1 MPPLFTPLTSA
12 AETAYANLVTG
23 ARQADLTRCVADLP
37 GGFSSK
43 TVSGKTYW
51 YYQRKG
57 PDGKVVQIYIGPDNA
72 ATLELMAAH
81 KQPDR
86 NAGNDHLRRLSR
98 AAMELGCPAMVT
110 AHARILQ
117 RLTDHGFF
125 HAGGVLIGTHAFLA
139 YQNMFGVT
147 WAHGTLTMDLD
158 FAHPGKN
165 ISIAVSDSFTMDAHE
180 KTPGRSQVFSSPTGG
195 LARSDR
201 SGGATAAI
209 DTLRQGFIPNNART
223 TFVKADEPD
232 LQLDFVTTQGR
243 SGGKPVL
250 IKPLNIMMQP
260 LRFMEFSMGGI
271 MKGVL
276 LTQQGPMVVNLP
288 RPERYAL
295 HKLLIHGE
303 RSGDTRLKARKD
315 LDQAACLL
323 AMLKDREPDALADA
337 YRDLCERGPD
347 WRTRFSAGL
356 SALEARHPGFANF
369 FDEAH

>member
-1 MPPLFTPLTSA
+1 MPHLFTPLSSA
-12 AETAYANLVTG
+12 AETAYANVVTG

-51 YYQRKG
+51 YYQRKS
-57 PDGKVVQIYIGPDNA
+57 PDDKVVQIYIGPDNA

-81 KQPDR
+81 KKPDR

-98 AAMELGCPAMVT
+98 AAIELGCPAMVT

-165 ISIAVSDSFTMDAHE
+165 ISIAVPNSFSMDAHE
-180 KTPGRSQVFSSPTGG
+180 
-195 LARSDR
+195 
-201 SGGATAAI
+201 AI
-209 DTLRQGFIPNNART
+209 DSLRQGFIPNNART
-223 TFVKADEPD
+223 TFIKADEPD

-243 SGGKPVL
+243 SGDEPVL

-260 LRFMEFSMGGI
+260 LRFMEFSMEDI

-276 LTQQGPMVVNLP
+276 LTQQGPIVVNLP

-295 HKLLIHGE
+295 HKLIIHGE
-303 RSGDTRLKARKD
+303 RSGDARLKARKD

-323 AMLKDREPDALADA
+323 AMLKESAPDDLADA
-337 YRDLCERGPD
+337 YRDLCERGPG

-356 SALEARHPGFANF
+356 SALEARHPGFAHF
-369 FDEAH
+369 FDEAR

>member
-1 MPPLFTPLTSA
+1 MPLLFTPLSSA
-12 AETAYANLVTG
+12 AETAYANVVTG

-51 YYQRKG
+51 YYQRKN
-57 PDGKVVQIYIGPDNA
+57 PDGKLVQIYIGPENT
-72 ATLELMAAH
+72 ATYELMAAH

-86 NAGNDHLRRLSR
+86 KAGNDHLRRLSR
-98 AAMELGCPAMVT
+98 AAIELGCPAMVT

-158 FAHPGKN
+158 FAHPGRN
-165 ISIAVSDSFTMDAHE
+165 ISIAVPNSFTMD
-180 KTPGRSQVFSSPTGG
+180 TPE
-195 LARSDR
+195 
-201 SGGATAAI
+201 AI
-209 DTLRQGFIPNNART
+209 DSLRQGFIPNNART
-223 TFVKADEPD
+223 TFIKADEPD

-243 SGGKPVL
+243 SGDEPVL

-260 LRFMEFSMGGI
+260 LRFMEFSMEDI

-295 HKLLIHGE
+295 HKLIIHGE

-323 AMLKDREPDALADA
+323 AMLKERAPEDLADA
-337 YRDLCERGPD
+337 YRDLCERGPG
-347 WRTRFSAGL
+347 WRTRISAGL

-369 FDEAH
+369 FVEAH

>member
-12 AETAYANLVTG
+12 AETAYANVVTG

-51 YYQRKG
+51 YYQRKS
-57 PDGKVVQIYIGPDNA
+57 PNDKVVQIYIGPDNA

-86 NAGNDHLRRLSR
+86 NAGNEHLRRLSR
-98 AAMELGCPAMVT
+98 AAIELGCPAMVT

-165 ISIAVSDSFTMDAHE
+165 ISIAVPNSFAMDTHE
-180 KTPGRSQVFSSPTGG
+180 
-195 LARSDR
+195 
-201 SGGATAAI
+201 AI
-209 DTLRQGFIPNNART
+209 DSLRQGFIPNNART
-223 TFVKADEPD
+223 TFIKADEPD

-243 SGGKPVL
+243 SGDEPVL

-260 LRFMEFSMGGI
+260 LRFMEFSMEDI

-295 HKLLIHGE
+295 HKLIIHGE
-303 RSGDTRLKARKD
+303 RAGDTRLKARKD

-323 AMLKDREPDALADA
+323 AMLKERAPEDLADA
-337 YRDLCERGPD
+337 YRDLCERGPG

-356 SALEARHPGFANF
+356 SALQQRHPGFVDF
-369 FDEAH
+369 FDQVG

>member
-1 MPPLFTPLTSA
+1 MAPLFTPLSSA
-12 AETAYANLVTG
+12 AETAYANVVTG

-43 TVSGKTYW
+43 TISGRTYW
-51 YYQRKG
+51 YYQRKS
-57 PDGKVVQIYIGPDNA
+57 PDDKVVQIYIGPDTA

-86 NAGNDHLRRLSR
+86 SAGNDHLRRLSR
-98 AAMELGCPAMVT
+98 AAIELGCPAMVT

-165 ISIAVSDSFTMDAHE
+165 ISIAVPNSFSMDTHE
-180 KTPGRSQVFSSPTGG
+180 
-195 LARSDR
+195 
-201 SGGATAAI
+201 AI
-209 DTLRQGFIPNNART
+209 DSLRQGFIPNNART
-223 TFVKADEPD
+223 TFIKADEPD

-243 SGGKPVL
+243 GGDEPVL
-250 IKPLNIMMQP
+250 IKPFNIMMQP
-260 LRFMEFSMGGI
+260 LRFMEFSMEDI

-295 HKLLIHGE
+295 HKLIIHGE

-323 AMLKDREPDALADA
+323 AMLKERSPEDLADA
-337 YRDLCERGPD
+337 YRDLCERGPG

-356 SALEARHPGFANF
+356 LALEARHRWFANF

>member
-1 MPPLFTPLTSA
+1 MPPLFTSLTSA
-12 AETAYANLVTG
+12 AETAYANVVTG

-51 YYQRKG
+51 YYQRKS
-57 PDGKVVQIYIGPDNA
+57 PDDKVVQIYIGPDNA

-81 KQPDR
+81 KKPDR
-86 NAGNDHLRRLSR
+86 NAGNEHLRRLSR
-98 AAMELGCPAMVT
+98 AAIELGCPAMVT

-165 ISIAVSDSFTMDAHE
+165 ISIAVPDSFTMDTHE
-180 KTPGRSQVFSSPTGG
+180 
-195 LARSDR
+195 
-201 SGGATAAI
+201 AI
-209 DTLRQGFIPNNART
+209 DSLRQGFIPNNART
-223 TFVKADEPD
+223 TFIKADEPD

-243 SGGKPVL
+243 SGDEPVL
-250 IKPLNIMMQP
+250 IMPLNIMMQP
-260 LRFMEFSMGGI
+260 LRFMEFSMEDI

-295 HKLLIHGE
+295 HKLIIHGE

-323 AMLKDREPDALADA
+323 AMLKERSPEDLADA
-337 YRDLCERGPD
+337 YRDLCERGPG

-356 SALEARHPGFANF
+356 MALEARHPGFANF